1 MASKRGWRRYRPPS
15 ERRDERGRPVGR
27 SSPRAAGAAKPDRS
41 PGPPD
46 PGRPSKADRRRAAR
60 SAAAAKRSKGSLAGL
75 LVGLG
80 VVAVV
85 VGIVV
90 AAQSDDGDDTSQID
104 TELLN
109 VEFVTRS
116 LDRAVEEEGEKAV
129 SLRLTEY
136 GLTVEYFDPNA
147 RESRYFETNSYTE
160 GYELRVEETRYED
173 YQPRPFDVSVL
184 SPARIVAAVEDA
196 LGGVDDPYSFSL
208 RVSADQESG
217 AVSMVTSVSGDDS
230 VDVTQA
236 P

>member
-1 MASKRGWRRYRPPS
+1 MASKRSWKRYRPPS
-15 ERRDERGRPVGR
+15 ERRDESGRAVEQATSATARTKTAP
-27 SSPRAAGAAKPDRS
+27 PRDTRP
-41 PGPPD
+41 
-46 PGRPSKADRRRAAR
+46 RPSRAGSAPKAHR
-60 SAAAAKRSKGSLAGL
+60 SAWVGV

-116 LDRAVEEEGEKAV
+116 LDRAIEEEGEKAV

-217 AVSMVTSVSGDDS
+217 EVSMVTSVSGDDS
-230 VDVTQA
+230 VEVTQA